1 MPATKAHPSTSPTPP
16 RASMHPLISPVLT
29 RRAFAKGALLA
40 VPGLALAACG
50 SDESSPKEEET
61 DTLTFWLSGD
71 ANEGGGY
78 AALAADYEA
87 ETGIHIEIVD
97 VAYDDF
103 NTKLVNAALANDL
116 PDIGRIPSVDP
127 TFSEDLVDLAD
138 VASERGIMN
147 SLLVP
152 DDEGRVT
159 TLPAALTAVG
169 LFINK
174 SLFDEAGVDYPT
186 TEANIWTWD
195 EFVSAVTRVRE
206 NAGAKYGLVMDRS
219 SHRLRSFLYQ
229 FGSQGFVEG
238 EDGAY
243 TADAAARTALEFFGN
258 INDDATMPRSVW
270 LSEDDPSALFK
281 SGQVAAYYS
290 GVWQLAD
297 FNTNITDFEWASVYM
312 PAQPTRATNLGT
324 NLMVAF
330 DANGHGQAAK
340 DFISWTYQEEPYA
353 KYCKLAGAL
362 PSIEGLQVDYEFA
375 QDAFDVYNNEIAA
388 APDVAG
394 YQITSQLKWQN
405 AGKTMD
411 GDPLR
416 DEVIKYLSGEQDVD
430 VTISAIESELTEQ
443 VGGAS

>member
-1 MPATKAHPSTSPTPP
+1 MST
-16 RASMHPLISPVLT
+16 AIT
-29 RRAFAKGALLA
+29 RRAFTGGALLA
-40 VPGLALAACG
+40 IPTFALAGCASGG
-50 SDESSPKEEET
+50 SSSGEEKT

-87 ETGIHIEIVD
+87 ETGVHVEIVD

-103 NTKLVNAALANDL
+103 VTKLVNAALANDL

-127 TFSEDLVDLAD
+127 SFSEDLVDLAD
-138 VASERGIMN
+138 VATERNIMS

-152 DDEGRVT
+152 DEEGRVT

-174 SLFDEAGVDYPT
+174 SLFDEAGVAYPT
-186 TEANIWTWD
+186 SEDDIWTWD
-195 EFVSAVTRVRE
+195 EFVEAVTRVRE
-206 NAGAKYGLVMDRS
+206 NTGATYGLVMDRT
-219 SHRLRSFLYQ
+219 SHRLRSFMYQ
-229 FGSQGFVEG
+229 FGSEGFVKG
-238 EDGAY
+238 DDGRY
-243 TADAAARTALEFFGN
+243 TSDAAARTALEFFGD

-297 FNTNITDFEWASVYM
+297 FNANITDFEWASVYM

-340 DFISWTYQEEPYA
+340 DFISWTYQDEHYA

-362 PSIEGLQVDYEFA
+362 PSIEGVAVDYEFA
-375 QDAFDVYNNEIAA
+375 QEAFDVYNNEIAA
-388 APDVAG
+388 APDISG
-394 YQITSQLKWQN
+394 YQITSQLEWQN
-405 AGKTMD
+405 AGKTLE
-411 GDPLR
+411 GDPVR
-416 DEVIKYLSGEQDVD
+416 DEVIKYLSGEQDLD
-430 VTISAIESELTEQ
+430 TTITAIETEMTEQ
-443 VGGAS
+443 VGGVF

>member
-1 MPATKAHPSTSPTPP
+1 MSATTAHPH
-16 RASMHPLISPVLT
+16 RSPVSAAIT
-29 RRAFAKGALLA
+29 RRSFARGALLA
-40 VPGLALAACG
+40 VPTLALAACG
-50 SDESSPKEEET
+50 SGGSSSEEDQT
-61 DTLTFWLSGD
+61 DSLTFWLSGD

-103 NTKLVNAALANDL
+103 STKLVNSALANDL

-127 TFSEDLVDLAD
+127 SFAEDLVDLAD
-138 VASERGIMN
+138 VATERNIMSN
-147 SLLVP
+147 LLVP

-174 SLFDEAGVDYPT
+174 SLFDQAGVSYPV
-186 TEANIWTWD
+186 TEEDIWTWD
-195 EFVSAVTRVRE
+195 EFVEAVTRVRE
-206 NAGAKYGLVMDRS
+206 GAGAKYGLVMDRT

-238 EDGAY
+238 ADGTYA
-243 TADAAARTALEFFGN
+243 TDAAARTALEYFAA

-297 FNTNITDFEWASVYM
+297 FNANVTDFEWASVYM

-340 DFISWTYQEEPYA
+340 DFIAWTYQDAPYA
-353 KYCKLAGAL
+353 KYCRLAGAL
-362 PSIEGLQVDYEFA
+362 PAIEGLEVDYEFA
-375 QDAFDVYNNEIAA
+375 QEAFDVYNNEIAA
-388 APDVAG
+388 APDIAG

-405 AGKTMD
+405 AGKVLE
-411 GDPLR
+411 GDPVR
-416 DEVIKYLSGEQDVD
+416 DEVIKYLGGEQDVD
-430 VTISAIESELTEQ
+430 TTISTIEAQLTDQ
-443 VGGAS
+443 VGGIS

>member
-1 MPATKAHPSTSPTPP
+1 M
-16 RASMHPLISPVLT
+16 T
-29 RRAFAKGALLA
+29 RRSFTRGALLA

-50 SDESSPKEEET
+50 SGGSSSGEEKT

-138 VASERGIMN
+138 VASERGIMS

-152 DDEGRVT
+152 DDEDRVT

-174 SLFDEAGVDYPT
+174 TLFEQGGVTYPT
-186 TEANIWTWD
+186 SEGDIWTWD
-195 EFVSAVTRVRE
+195 EFVETVTRVRE
-206 NAGAKYGLVMDRS
+206 RTAAAYGLVMDRT

-229 FGSQGFVEG
+229 FGSEGFVEG
-238 EDGAY
+238 QDGAY
-243 TADAAARTALEFFGN
+243 TTDAAARTALEFFRGM
-258 INDDATMPRSVW
+258 NDDATMPRSVW

-281 SGQVAAYYS
+281 SGRVAAYYS

-297 FNTNITDFEWASVYM
+297 FNANITDFEWASVYM

-340 DFISWTYQEEPYA
+340 EFISWMYREEPYS
-353 KYCKLAGAL
+353 KYCRLAGAL
-362 PSIEGLQVDYEFA
+362 PSVEGLAVDYEFA
-375 QDAFDVYNNEIAA
+375 QEAFDVYNNEIAA

-394 YQITSQLKWQN
+394 YQIASQLKWQN

-416 DEVIKYLSGEQDVD
+416 DEVIKYLGGEQDVD
-430 VTISAIESELTEQ
+430 VKITAIETQLTEQ
-443 VGGAS
+443 VGGVS